1 MQIIP
6 LVLRVNRIFAGINRG
21 AEAAIQ
27 LFRSIAAKSILIH
40 PKSSII
46 RIDCAMS
53 IRILSLL
60 VGLFALI
67 TVRPLRAQD
76 RPSSIFEQLT
86 QKEMNRLT
94 LEVDLTTLL
103 AGRKTNKYFP
113 ARLSLEK
120 GGSWEVEVKP
130 RGRYRRKVCEM
141 PPLKIKFKKKALQ
154 AQGLDTL
161 NEIKLTI
168 PCHQDEQGNELVV
181 KEYLAY
187 RMFEQ
192 LTPVA
197 VRARLVRLTL
207 VDTHIG
213 KEIQMTALL
222 LEDEEETAKR
232 FHGQLIEEYGLPV
245 DSLLVNQAALVTVF
259 QYMIGNTDWDIN
271 MIRNVRTIRSME
283 GGKVIVIPY
292 DFDFSGLVNAP
303 YATPSSESGL
313 RNVRERFLVNTGLSP
328 EALRRAALRIKSSK
342 PALMA
347 LCKSKYLSADSTTDL
362 QEYLESFFGQI
373 GSFLEPA
380 PNSRPLS
387 AD

>member
-1 MQIIP
+1 MSNRLTCVII
-6 LVLRVNRIFAGINRG
+6 G
-21 AEAAIQ
+21 
-27 LFRSIAAKSILIH
+27 
-40 PKSSII
+40 
-46 RIDCAMS
+46 
-53 IRILSLL
+53 
-60 VGLFALI
+60 LI
-67 TVRPLRAQD
+67 TWILTQPLLAQE
-76 RPSSIFEQLT
+76 RPSSIFEHLT

-113 ARLSLEK
+113 ARLSVEK

-130 RGRYRRKVCEM
+130 RGRYRRKVCEL
-141 PPLKIKFKKKALQ
+141 PPLKIKFKKKALR

-168 PCHQDEQGNELVV
+168 PCLQEESANELVV

-187 RMFEQ
+187 QMFEH

-197 VRARLVRLTL
+197 VRARLIRLTI
-207 VDTHIG
+207 VDTHVG
-213 KEIQMTALL
+213 KEIPMTALL
-222 LEDEEETAKR
+222 LEDEEETASR
-232 FHGQLIEEYGLPV
+232 FHGQLIEEYGLPA
-245 DSLLVNQAALVTVF
+245 DSLLLNQAALVTVF

-292 DFDFSGLVNAP
+292 DFDFSGFVNAP

-313 RNVRERFLVNTGLSP
+313 RNVRERFLVNTGVPP

-342 PALMA
+342 AALLA
-347 LCKSKYLSADSTTDL
+347 LCKSKYLSASTTEEL
-362 QEYLESFFGQI
+362 QNYLHSFFDQMGNL
-373 GSFLEPA
+373 LEPTQ
-380 PNSRPLS
+380 NSRSSS

>member
-1 MQIIP
+1 
-6 LVLRVNRIFAGINRG
+6 
-21 AEAAIQ
+21 
-27 LFRSIAAKSILIH
+27 
-40 PKSSII
+40 
-46 RIDCAMS
+46 MS
-53 IRILSLL
+53 IRILSVLI
-60 VGLFALI
+60 GLFSLLTI
-67 TVRPLRAQD
+67 RPLRAQEQ
-76 RPSSIFEQLT
+76 PASIFEQLT

-94 LEVDLTTLL
+94 LEVDFTTLL

-207 VDTHIG
+207 IDTHIG

-313 RNVRERFLVNTGLSP
+313 RNVRERFLVNTGLST
-328 EALRRAALRIKSSK
+328 EALRRAALRIKSAK

-347 LCKSKYLSADSTTDL
+347 LCKSRYLSADSTTDL
-362 QEYLESFFGQI
+362 QEYLESFFMQI